1 MTAHDPRLDVLTA
14 KAAADARPQTEE
26 AERRQVAVILGGVA
40 VLVALWAAAVAVF
53 GLAGLILPAVAAV
66 PLIFL
71 GLILLTWG

>member
-1 MTAHDPRLDVLTA
+1 MTAHDPRLDALTA
-14 KAAADARPQTEE
+14 EAAAEARPQTED
-26 AERRQVAVILGGVA
+26 AERRLVAVILGGVA

-66 PLIFL
+66 PVIFQ

>member
-1 MTAHDPRLDVLTA
+1 MTAHDPRLDALTA
-14 KAAADARPQTEE
+14 EAAAETRPPTEK
-26 AERRQVAVILGGVA
+26 AERRQVAAILGGVA

-66 PLIFL
+66 PVIFL